1 MKTMRLALPALLLLA
16 TPAGAQVKPLLG
28 QIMPTA
34 ATFCPAGWLDAHGQI
49 LNIAQNTALF
59 ALFGTNFGGNGQT
72 TFAIPNLS
80 GRAAGHTGTGPGL
93 PSTVLGEEMG
103 EPATTLT
110 ADQIPAHSHTYNAS
124 QIKPN
129 VKIPTAALLPTFPA
143 AQPAYATTAPSVQMA
158 KEAIAPAGGGMPF
171 DQYQPSLVLRYCVA
185 VVGDF
190 PKRN

>member
-1 MKTMRLALPALLLLA
+1 MKNARIVLPALVLLA
-16 TPAGAQVKPLLG
+16 APAAAQEKPLLG

-34 ATFCPAGWLDAHGQI
+34 GTFCPSGWIEADGQI
-49 LNIAQNTALF
+49 MNIAQNTALF

-72 TFAIPNLS
+72 TFAIPDLR
-80 GRAAGHTGTGPGL
+80 GRAAAHSGQGPGL
-93 PSTVLGEEMG
+93 PSAVVGEEMG

-110 ADQIPAHSHTYNAS
+110 ADQIPAHSHSYNAS
-124 QIKPN
+124 QSKPD
-129 VKIPTAALLPTFPA
+129 VKIPTTALLATFPA